1 MTVREVM
8 TSNPVCC
15 LPTDT
20 AQAVAEMMCQGN
32 MGSVPVV
39 TDLESRQ
46 LAGIITDRDLCCSV
60 VAENLNPASTSIAR
74 FMKAKPVACQPD
86 EDLESCERAMQ
97 KHQVRRIPVVDQ
109 QGRCIGIV
117 AQADIALALDPQH
130 VYQTVSEI
138 SRTRAVAV

>member
-20 AQAVAEMMCQGN
+20 AQAVAEMMCHGN

-39 TDLESRQ
+39 TDFESRR

-60 VAENLNPASTSIAR
+60 VAENLDPAGTSIAR
-74 FMKAKPVACQPD
+74 FMKVNPVACQPD

-117 AQADIALALDPQH
+117 A
-130 VYQTVSEI
+130 
-138 SRTRAVAV
+138 